1 MGRNMDKR
9 ILLFVAALLV
19 YVAVTGCVANA
30 SDQQKADKT
39 DGPGNGLT
47 TQQQYYAAD
56 RNYVHKSQVVKRQ
69 NEQRNNVNYKKITQP
84 VLDLKSA
91 DLLNE
96 LLAAGDK

>member
-1 MGRNMDKR
+1 MDKR

-30 SDQQKADKT
+30 SDQQKVDKA

-47 TQQQYYAAD
+47 TQQQNYAAD
-56 RNYVHKSQVVKRQ
+56 GNNMHKSQLVKRRD
-69 NEQRNNVNYKKITQP
+69 EQRNKVNHKKITQP